1 MLCAAAAA
9 AAVDALPRRTRND
22 LPGAIPTRGAGER
35 RSLRPRRKAN
45 VTSAATAKE
54 PTAPTSTS
62 SSSQYLDALQSLL
75 REAREDGM
83 PAAEGDGTKTAA
95 AATAAAGGGGE
106 EGEEEAP
113 WSLGDSAVFLSAA
126 LDGGGGGDESV
137 SVEEA
142 RELLLKTVWRRS
154 RGGGR
159 YQTREKARARTDA
172 AAAEFE
178 GARGDEAVATTAVP
192 SPSSLSAT
200 LSALREHAGL
210 AVAKGTGGAP
220 PPPSYPPSPASSSLA
235 RAVRRC
241 PSLLALSPNQ
251 VALAAAFLRSLG
263 LDASDVAA
271 ACAREPRLL
280 GFGVAESMAPVASF
294 LRSGRVGM
302 RAEDVARLAVSA
314 PTVLGLSV
322 ARSLEPRVALLER
335 ALSCPPSSA
344 PSPSSPSPSSSSG
357 AGSPPTAATNPLL
370 AKVLR
375 SSPSLLHLS
384 LGSGEETLAELERRL
399 PDARV
404 RSRAIAAAPSTL
416 LVGAERVSAT
426 LDALARVA
434 SPGLNGDDG
443 GGEEED
449 GGGGGGG
456 EEAEERLRRLASDL
470 VRRHPALLRHAFT
483 GPDAVLMPAADWLA
497 RLLSVETGTET
508 AAAEAA
514 ETAETETAAAR
525 PAESESP
532 PPLLLGLPPSST
544 PRGRALAAAAI
555 RRCPALLGRSRSG
568 LEGTASWLQER
579 ARAFLLSSAP
589 SSESDASDSSSSD
602 AAFALG
608 RENRGRT
615 RSPKSANRTPLSL
628 VAGVAR
634 RFPQAF
640 GLARANLDAKL
651 AFLTSEVG
659 MSGGEAAG
667 VAVSGMPQLLG
678 LRLRSLRARAAFL
691 LDGNDEVGIEEEE
704 KEEAQGEGGEKG
716 DGERSGSEE
725 EAPRPAPAVAEEG
738 GAEAKEKQRKPI
750 RGRRSASEIARFA
763 PCLAT
768 SLEKLVAR
776 HAAAGE
782 RRAAAPKKKT
792 KKKTKEG
799 EEDGSEE
806 KTTTTAKKKKR
817 MPSLSSLL
825 ACTDAVLEGRLGLP
839 AGSLEALKADRR
851 VREAIESAE
860 GAAVGKEEVEV

>member
-1 MLCAAAAA
+1 
-9 AAVDALPRRTRND
+9 
-22 LPGAIPTRGAGER
+22 
-35 RSLRPRRKAN
+35 
-45 VTSAATAKE
+45 
-54 PTAPTSTS
+54 
-62 SSSQYLDALQSLL
+62 
-75 REAREDGM
+75 M

-95 AATAAAGGGGE
+95 AAKAAAGGGGE
-106 EGEEEAP
+106 EGEVEAP

-142 RELLLKTVWRRS
+142 RELLLKTGWRRS

-159 YQTREKARARTDA
+159 YQTREKARARTDAAA

-200 LSALREHAGL
+200 LSALHEHAGL

-416 LVGAERVSAT
+416 LVGAARVAAT

-443 GGEEED
+443 GGGEEN
-449 GGGGGGG
+449 GGGGGG

-483 GPDAVLMPAADWLA
+483 GPEAVLMPAADWLA

-514 ETAETETAAAR
+514 ETAETAGTETAAGEAVETAETETAAAR

-579 ARAFLLSSAP
+579 ACAFILSSSAP
-589 SSESDASDSSSSD
+589 SESDASDSSSSD

-716 DGERSGSEE
+716 DGGGEGERSGSEE

-738 GAEAKEKQRKPI
+738 GAEAKQKQRKPI

-792 KKKTKEG
+792 KKKTK
-799 EEDGSEE
+799 
-806 KTTTTAKKKKR
+806 R

-851 VREAIESAE
+851 VREAIERAE
-860 GAAVGKEEVEV
+860 GAAVEKEEVEV

>member
-1 MLCAAAAA
+1 
-9 AAVDALPRRTRND
+9 
-22 LPGAIPTRGAGER
+22 
-35 RSLRPRRKAN
+35 
-45 VTSAATAKE
+45 
-54 PTAPTSTS
+54 
-62 SSSQYLDALQSLL
+62 
-75 REAREDGM
+75 M
-83 PAAEGDGTKTAA
+83 PAAEGDGTKAA
-95 AATAAAGGGGE
+95 AAAAAAAGGGE

-142 RELLLKTVWRRS
+142 RELLLKTGWRRS

-159 YQTREKARARTDA
+159 YQPREKARARTDAAAA

-200 LSALREHAGL
+200 LSALHEHAGL

-416 LVGAERVSAT
+416 LVGAERVAAT

-443 GGEEED
+443 GGGEED
-449 GGGGGGG
+449 GGGVGGG

-483 GPDAVLMPAADWLA
+483 GPEAVLMPAADWLA

-508 AAAEAA
+508 AAAEATETAETAGTETAAGEAA

-532 PPLLLGLPPSST
+532 PPLLLGIPPSST

-579 ARAFLLSSAP
+579 ACAFLLSSSAP
-589 SSESDASDSSSSD
+589 SESDASDSSSSD

-716 DGERSGSEE
+716 DGGGEGERSGSEE

-738 GAEAKEKQRKPI
+738 GAEAKQKQRKPI

-792 KKKTKEG
+792 KKKTK
-799 EEDGSEE
+799 
-806 KTTTTAKKKKR
+806 R

-851 VREAIESAE
+851 VREAIERAE
-860 GAAVGKEEVEV
+860 GAAVEKEEVEV